1 MERHVK
7 RFVLLLPEIVLLL
20 ITVAV
25 VSILCAQV
33 VFRYFIGNS
42 LDWIEEVSRILL
54 IWLTYIGAAVALK
67 RKGHIAVDA
76 FLGLF
81 PEAFRHVVDI
91 VTSILVIAFSAFL
104 CFQGVTFALLS
115 ERTIFPALQ
124 VPVSWQYLGLPVGC
138 FLMVIYGSAHLV
150 ASVRQI
156 RNGKAERLIR

>member
-1 MERHVK
+1 MK
-7 RFVLLLPEIVLLL
+7 RLVLLLPEIALLL
-20 ITVAV
+20 ITAAV

-81 PEAFRHVVDI
+81 PESFRHVADI
-91 VTSILVIAFSAFL
+91 ITSILVIAFSGFL
-104 CFQGVTFALLS
+104 CIQGITFALLS
-115 ERTIFPALQ
+115 ERTTFPALQ
-124 VPVSWQYLGLPVGC
+124 VPVTWQYLGLPVGC
-138 FLMVIYGSAHLV
+138 FLMVIYGSVHLV
-150 ASVRQI
+150 AAVRQG
-156 RNGKAERLIR
+156 RNARA

>member
-1 MERHVK
+1 M
-7 RFVLLLPEIVLLL
+7 LL
-20 ITVAV
+20 ITAAV

-81 PEAFRHVVDI
+81 PESFRRAADI
-91 VTSILVIAFSAFL
+91 VTWILIIAFSAFL
-104 CFQGVTFALLS
+104 CVQGVTFALLS

-124 VPVSWQYLGLPVGC
+124 VPVSWQYMGLPVGC
-138 FLMVIYGSAHLV
+138 FLMVIYGSVHLV
-150 ASVRQI
+150 EVFRQG
-156 RNGKAERLIR
+156 RNARAERVTG

>member
-1 MERHVK
+1 M
-7 RFVLLLPEIVLLL
+7 LL
-20 ITVAV
+20 ITAAV

-81 PEAFRHVVDI
+81 PESFRHVADI
-91 VTSILVIAFSAFL
+91 ITSILVIAFSGFL
-104 CFQGVTFALLS
+104 CIQGITFALLS
-115 ERTIFPALQ
+115 ERTTFPALQ
-124 VPVSWQYLGLPVGC
+124 VPVTWQYLGLPVGC
-138 FLMVIYGSAHLV
+138 FLMVIYGSVHLV
-150 ASVRQI
+150 AAVRQG
-156 RNGKAERLIR
+156 RNARA

>member
-1 MERHVK
+1 M
-7 RFVLLLPEIVLLL
+7 LL
-20 ITVAV
+20 ITAAV

-33 VFRYFIGNS
+33 IFRYFIGNS

-76 FLGLF
+76 FLGFF
-81 PEAFRHVVDI
+81 PESFRRIADI
-91 VTSILVIAFSAFL
+91 ITSILIIAFSAFL
-104 CFQGVTFALLS
+104 CVQGITFALLS

-138 FLMVIYGSAHLV
+138 LLMVVYGSVHLV
-150 ASVRQI
+150 ASVRQG
-156 RNGKAERLIR
+156 RNPSAEPTTG